1 MADTQHFTAKLKN
14 NTANKIVA
22 VYTPD
27 KSLNL
32 SSYEPI
38 VVRKTVYC
46 KETPANATTLYVSPQ
61 GSFNGDGTKENPFDI
76 DTAIGLLQGWVRQ
89 FSLPVVYTTEHQ
101 ELYFYRRDGTAE
113 KPKTI
118 RADEN
123 DRAIIDLWCYLCR
136 F

>member
-76 DTAIGLLQGWVRQ
+76 DTAIGLCKAGQTIQLAGG
-89 FSLPVVYTTEHQ
+89 VYNRTS
-101 ELYFYRRDGTAE
+101 RIDISIGDDGTAE

-118 RADEN
+118 RADEM
-123 DRAIIDLWCYLCR
+123 IEPSLT
-136 F
+136 